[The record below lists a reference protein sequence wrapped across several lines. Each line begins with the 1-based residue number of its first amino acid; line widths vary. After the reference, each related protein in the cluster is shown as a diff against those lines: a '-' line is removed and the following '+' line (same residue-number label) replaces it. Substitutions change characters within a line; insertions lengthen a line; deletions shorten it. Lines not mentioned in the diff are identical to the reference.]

1 MFEEY
6 GPMSNIIGIDVSK
19 ATLDCAYLSDPDQQ
33 KAKRYGCNNKV
44 NCFVSLVAWAEARS
58 DLPITSLAFVIEP
71 THVYHEQLVR
81 FLHDLGATVYLVNPG
96 KVRKFAEG
104 IGILSKNDWVDADLL
119 TRYGLLARRLI
130 AYTPIAQEINDLRS
144 LLNRLDVLERYLRSE
159 LNRQEKTG
167 KTMTFHRLE
176 RQSIARSVKRL
187 KAEINTF
194 KASIRQFI
202 ESTASLRQCF
212 DLLCT
217 IPGIGPKTAWIMI
230 VILGSKPFRSA
241 PELASFL
248 GLNPIEKRSGK
259 SQYRRPRLSKS
270 GSGHYRQQFY
280 FPAMVATR
288 KNPDVKDLYE
298 RLLAADKTKMC
309 ALGAAMRKLVH
320 ICYGVVKN
328 QTPYEPQ
335 IVQD

>member
-1 MFEEY
+1 
-6 GPMSNIIGIDVSK
+6 
-19 ATLDCAYLSDPDQQ
+19 
-33 KAKRYGCNNKV
+33 
-44 NCFVSLVAWAEARS
+44 
-58 DLPITSLAFVIEP
+58 
-71 THVYHEQLVR
+71 
-81 FLHDLGATVYLVNPG
+81 
-96 KVRKFAEG
+96 
-104 IGILSKNDWVDADLL
+104 
-119 TRYGLLARRLI
+119 
-130 AYTPIAQEINDLRS
+130 
-144 LLNRLDVLERYLRSE
+144 
-159 LNRQEKTG
+159 
-167 KTMTFHRLE
+167 MTFHRLE

-194 KASIRQFI
+194 KVSIRQFVKS
-202 ESTASLRQCF
+202 EASLEQCF

-217 IPGIGPKTAWIMI
+217 IPGVGSKTAWIMI
-230 VILGSKPFRSA
+230 VILGSKPFESA

-270 GSGHYRQQFY
+270 GSGHYRQQLY

-288 KNPDVKDLYE
+288 KNPDIKDLYE

-328 QTPYEPQ
+328 QTPYQSQ
-335 IVQD
+335 IVQA